1 MHEEAAPFEIVTSED
16 DGRLHLAPSGELD
29 LSTAPEL
36 EPLVFDALRAG
47 RHVVL
52 DLRELEFMDSS
63 GVRILIEAHNTAGEG
78 AGRLTI
84 VRPALETPVGQV
96 IDVSGIAPVL
106 EIVTDPAELG

>member
-1 MHEEAAPFEIVTSED
+1 MSDEAAPFEIATAEH

-36 EPLVFDALRAG
+36 EPLVLDALRAG

-63 GVRILIEAHNTAGEG
+63 GVRILIEAHNAAGEG
-78 AGRLTI
+78 AGRLSV

-106 EIVTDPAELG
+106 EMVADAAELD

>member
-1 MHEEAAPFEIVTSED
+1 MTEEAAPFEISTAEQN
-16 DGRLHLAPSGELD
+16 GRLHLAPTGELD

-52 DLRELEFMDSS
+52 DLRGLEFMDSS
-63 GVRILIEAHNTAGEG
+63 GVRLLIEAHNAAGEG
-78 AGRLTI
+78 AGRISI
-84 VRPALETPVGQV
+84 VRPALDTPVGQV

-106 EIVTDPAELG
+106 EMVADPDELD

>member
-1 MHEEAAPFEIVTSED
+1 MPDEAAPFEITTAEQN
-16 DGRLHLAPSGELD
+16 GRLHLAPSGELD

-36 EPLVFDALRAG
+36 EPLVLDALRAG

-78 AGRLTI
+78 TGRLSV
-84 VRPALETPVGQV
+84 VRPALDTPVGQV
-96 IDVSGIAPVL
+96 IDVSGIGPVL
-106 EIVTDPAELG
+106 EIVAEPDELD

>member
-1 MHEEAAPFEIVTSED
+1 MSDEAAPFEIATAEH

-36 EPLVFDALRAG
+36 EPLVLDALRAG

-63 GVRILIEAHNTAGEG
+63 GVRILIEAHNATGEG
-78 AGRLTI
+78 AGRLSV

-106 EIVTDPAELG
+106 EMVADAAELD